1 MKKIH
6 KIILTLLTLG
16 FILLTIW
23 IIIESSD
30 YLFTDQLMRP
40 HHADHKL
47 WKPGGMIGHGLGII
61 GGSMMIIM
69 FVYSLRKRIKFF
81 RNWGNLPTWLN
92 YHIFLGIAGPILVTF
107 HTALKF
113 GGLVSIS
120 YWSMIAVALSG
131 FIGRYIYIKI
141 PHHVNGKEITRN
153 DFNSKVN
160 EITEKFK
167 KDYELS
173 NETIGII
180 YSLSGGNQ
188 IEKNGIWGVFTLF
201 FIDLTGWFRRKHI
214 ISVIQET
221 TKISTSDLKE
231 FQFSLMQIVKMN
243 RQIAFWNTA
252 QKLFHYWHVIH
263 KPFAY
268 TMLVIMF
275 IHIAIAVSLGYTWIY

>member
-1 MKKIH
+1 LKKIH
-6 KIILTLLTLG
+6 KIILTLFSVGL
-16 FILLTIW
+16 ILFVGW
-23 IIIESSD
+23 IIRESSS

-40 HHADHKL
+40 HHPNHKL
-47 WKPGGMIGHGLGII
+47 WKPGGVIGHGLGII

-92 YHIFLGIAGPILVTF
+92 YHIFFGIAGPILVTF

-141 PHHVNGKEITRN
+141 PHHVNGKEVTRD
-153 DFNSKVN
+153 DFNLKLN
-160 EITEKFK
+160 EITVKFK
-167 KDYELS
+167 KNYKLS
-173 NETIGII
+173 DETIGII
-180 YSLSGGNQ
+180 YNLSGGKQ
-188 IEKNGIWGVFTLF
+188 IEKKGLWGVFTLF
-201 FIDLTGWFRRKHI
+201 FIDLTGWFRRKQI
-214 ISVIQET
+214 ISAIQDT
-221 TKISTSDLKE
+221 TKISKSELKE
-231 FQFSLMQIVKMN
+231 FQFSLMQIIKMN

-275 IHIAIAVSLGYTWIY
+275 IHITVAVSLGYTWIY